1 MKATKKWLWLVCLAL
16 VVLLGTTSAASGSEA
31 EKNTRE
37 AQMSYVFVID
47 STGEKD
53 FNLAAITVCEMMAD
67 IHPGGDVQIGVISY
81 GYVDEETEYDH
92 QYYVKPGTEA
102 YLVHQIAALEPVDA
116 AFREEI
122 RQALEHAFGIKG
134 MLSPHGQGL
143 LAGVD
148 MLQAA
153 GVPDGKG
160 CIIMISD
167 GIKATNDVFGEG
179 DGRNK
184 AVEAARKRGWPIY
197 TLELTDKKPEEN
209 GHKSMMQQIS
219 ADAMPHMQTAG
230 DDTFGHWWI
239 DGSSGGV
246 EIPREQALTLEILQ
260 AVQRILDG
268 NAQNMEPENGSITVP
283 VTVPSLTGEYVMVFS
298 GAGLEDVTVE
308 PENEHVQII
317 GGKNYFVV
325 RIPTY
330 ISREWVL
337 KASTRDEKSI
347 FVSRKIARADSLEL
361 QILDV
366 AENEVIE
373 SSKATGEGLIPDR
386 LICLQAICSHGG
398 QTMKIR
404 KDDPSVSAVLQIWCG
419 EFWEELLDER
429 MLDPDDEGSVTVN
442 LKPESLVKTEYG
454 KYEKKTGSYRAR
466 VIVYDGETELC
477 RSDWVEFCVKQSRF
491 DPKDRE
497 KEKEKEKVYECKAGE
512 TVEIPVGDFVD
523 YDGTH
528 PLIYTLIQDEYG
540 EANFSIV
547 DEAGNECSEY
557 STLSGELQIKN
568 ITKRV
573 GIYKECL
580 KISNGNQE
588 YEFDLIIEV
597 PTEKDDKDDVH
608 DSITSITVKE
618 LETLQMLEDVV
629 DVVVLKNSDPEVVSV
644 SYDKDENKVMIRREK
659 TGSTILTLELKH
671 DSLVMDEFGAFVNEI
686 SERTYEIKVPFRW
699 DLAVIILVA
708 AGAVI
713 VWALV
718 FFIKKRKERNAVRI
732 DKPLIFQFVLIK
744 DGKNYEFPVRE
755 QGISVNHLRD
765 SVTIASHVQDYM
777 EAMLAKDTP
786 FGVKSGIK
794 NEFNA
799 CVGTLNQKLPDW
811 FGEIKIGGCKEN
823 QDFYE
828 LRAGWEAWP
837 DNTVVLLNE
846 HGRETKK
853 IAEQRKIGPGETL
866 VITIVEKKLILKIK
880 LMK

>member
-16 VVLLGTTSAASGSEA
+16 VVLLGTTSAASGAEA

-92 QYYVKPGTEA
+92 QYYVKPGMEA

-230 DDTFGHWWI
+230 NDTFGHWWI

-361 QILDV
+361 QILDNTGNKIMGSS
-366 AENEVIE
+366 EGSGKELDPNEMV
-373 SSKATGEGLIPDR
+373 
-386 LICLQAICSHGG
+386 CFQVVCSCDGRVLKFP
-398 QTMKIR
+398 Q
-404 KDDPSVSAVLQIWCG
+404 DDQSVSAVLQIRCG

-429 MLDPDDEGSVTVN
+429 TLKPDDEGAISVN
-442 LKPESLVKTEYG
+442 LKPESLAEMEYR

-477 RSDWVEFCVKQSRF
+477 RSGWVEFCVKQCRF
-491 DPKDRE
+491 IQKV
-497 KEKEKEKVYECKAGE
+497 KEEQEYECKAGQ

-557 STLSGELQIKN
+557 STLSGTLQIKN

-580 KISNGNQE
+580 KISTGNQE
-588 YEFDLIIEV
+588 YEFKLKIEV
-597 PTEKDDKDDVH
+597 PTEKKGDVT
-608 DSITSITVKE
+608 DSITVKD
-618 LETLQMLEDVV
+618 LETLPMPEDVV
-629 DVVVLKNSDPEVVSV
+629 DVVVLENSDPEVVSV
-644 SYDKDENKVMIRREK
+644 SYDEDENKVMIRREK

-671 DSLVMDEFGAFVNEI
+671 DSLEMDESGAFVNQT
-686 SERTYEIKVPFRW
+686 SKRTYEIEVPFRW

>member
-1 MKATKKWLWLVCLAL
+1 MKTTKKWLWLVCLAL

-167 GIKATNDVFGEG
+167 GIKATNDVFGED

-361 QILDV
+361 QILDNTGNKIMGSS
-366 AENEVIE
+366 EGSGKELDPNEMV
-373 SSKATGEGLIPDR
+373 
-386 LICLQAICSHGG
+386 CFQVVCSCDGRVLKFP
-398 QTMKIR
+398 Q
-404 KDDPSVSAVLQIWCG
+404 DDQSVSAVLQIRCG

-429 MLDPDDEGSVTVN
+429 TLKPDDEGAISVN
-442 LKPESLVKTEYG
+442 LKPESLAEMEYR

-477 RSDWVEFCVKQSRF
+477 RSGWVEFCVKQCRF
-491 DPKDRE
+491 IQKV
-497 KEKEKEKVYECKAGE
+497 KEEQEYECKAGQ

-557 STLSGELQIKN
+557 STLSGTLQIKN

-580 KISNGNQE
+580 KISTGNQE
-588 YEFDLIIEV
+588 YEFKLKIEV
-597 PTEKDDKDDVH
+597 PTEKKGDVT
-608 DSITSITVKE
+608 DSITVKD
-618 LETLQMLEDVV
+618 LETLPMPEDVV
-629 DVVVLKNSDPEVVSV
+629 DVVVLENSDPEVVSV
-644 SYDKDENKVMIRREK
+644 SYDEDENKVMIRREK

-671 DSLVMDEFGAFVNEI
+671 DSLEMDESGAFVNQT
-686 SERTYEIKVPFRW
+686 SKRTYEIEVPFRW

>member
-361 QILDV
+361 QILDNTGNKIMGSS
-366 AENEVIE
+366 EGSGKELDPNEMV
-373 SSKATGEGLIPDR
+373 
-386 LICLQAICSHGG
+386 CFQVVCSCDGRVLKFP
-398 QTMKIR
+398 Q
-404 KDDPSVSAVLQIWCG
+404 DDQSVSAVLQIRCG

-429 MLDPDDEGSVTVN
+429 TLKPDDEGAISVN
-442 LKPESLVKTEYG
+442 LKPESLAEMEYR

-477 RSDWVEFCVKQSRF
+477 RSGWVEFCVKQCRF
-491 DPKDRE
+491 IQKV
-497 KEKEKEKVYECKAGE
+497 KEEQEYECKAGQ

-557 STLSGELQIKN
+557 STLSGTLQIKN

-580 KISNGNQE
+580 KISTGNQE
-588 YEFDLIIEV
+588 YEFKLKIEV
-597 PTEKDDKDDVH
+597 PTEKKGDVT
-608 DSITSITVKE
+608 DSITVKD
-618 LETLQMLEDVV
+618 LETLPMPEDVV
-629 DVVVLKNSDPEVVSV
+629 DVVVLENSDPEVVSV
-644 SYDKDENKVMIRREK
+644 SYDEDENKVMIRREK

-671 DSLVMDEFGAFVNEI
+671 DSLEMDESGAFVNQT
-686 SERTYEIKVPFRW
+686 SKRTYEIEVPFRW